1 MDQSGLRSR
10 ARRTAG
16 ANSMSRRIPFAQQ
29 VADRLRDLIVRGDL
43 PPGGRIIER
52 AVCEQLSVSRTPLR
66 EALKLLEAEGL
77 VEISQNKGARIMSF
91 TPTEANNLFEVIAGL
106 ESMAAELAVARLSA
120 SDFAKLEELHECMC
134 GHYERR
140 EKDTYF
146 ALNSAIHDTIVKAS
160 ANPVLIA
167 THGNLMLRARRGR
180 YMAITDPF
188 RWEKSVGEHA
198 AVMNSFRAKDPEK
211 ARIVWKR
218 HLLRTGETVC
228 GVLTGQIIGDPVEA
242 RTS

>member
-1 MDQSGLRSR
+1 MDQPGLNSR

-16 ANSMSRRIPFAQQ
+16 ATSMSRRIPFAQQ
-29 VADRLRDLIVRGDL
+29 VADRLRDLIVKGDL

-91 TPTEANNLFEVIAGL
+91 TPTEASNLFEVIAGL
-106 ESMAAELAVARLSA
+106 ESMAAELAVARLSENDLA
-120 SDFAKLEELHECMC
+120 GLEDMHERMC
-134 GHYERR
+134 GHYEKR
-140 EKDTYF
+140 EKDAYF

-180 YMAITDPF
+180 YMAIIDPF
-188 RWEKSVGEHA
+188 RWKESVGEHA
-198 AVMNSFRAKDPEK
+198 AVMEAFRAKDPEK
-211 ARIVWKR
+211 ARSVWKR
-218 HLLRTGETVC
+218 HLLRTGETVY
-228 GVLTGQIIGDPVEA
+228 GVLTGQIAGDA
-242 RTS
+242 AD